1 MRNHLNRFTQI
12 VSATFFVNHT
22 FVDTSRSDI
31 VGLCSLNTQETFVV
45 SQVEVGFVSVYGY
58 IALSVLIRI
67 QCSRVDVD
75 IRVKLLNGY
84 IITSCL

>member
-1 MRNHLNRFTQI
+1 MPNSEKKLNAVIVINTREGDNLDQLKSMVAVINHEKDVYKRQ
-12 VSATFFVNHT
+12 
-22 FVDTSRSDI
+22 
-31 VGLCSLNTQETFVV
+31 
-45 SQVEVGFVSVYGY
+45 VYGY